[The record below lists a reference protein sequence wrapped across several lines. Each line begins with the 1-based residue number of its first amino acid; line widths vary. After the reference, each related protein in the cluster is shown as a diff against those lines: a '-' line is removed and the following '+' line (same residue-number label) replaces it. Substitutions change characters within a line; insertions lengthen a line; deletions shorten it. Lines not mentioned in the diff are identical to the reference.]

1 MAETHWIEINGA
13 LLDGNSTHW
22 DALINTQEEIN
33 RALEFKTWA
42 ILGLSNNPDRAA
54 FSVAELLKQKGH
66 TIIPVHPKAETV
78 HGEKGYATLEEIPM
92 KVDVV
97 DFFINSELVSRN
109 VDRAIAIGAK
119 AIWLQLGVIDEESVK
134 RAEAAGLIA
143 IMDRCPAIE
152 YRKVN

>member
-1 MAETHWIEINGA
+1 MAEMHSIAISGA
-13 LLDGNSTHW
+13 LLVGNFMRW
-22 DALINTQEEIN
+22 VVLINTQIEIEN
-33 RALEFKTWA
+33 VLQLKTWA

-54 FSVAELLKQKGH
+54 FSVAALLKQKGH

-78 HGEKGYATLEEIPM
+78 HGEKGYATLEEIPV

-97 DFFINSELVSRN
+97 DFFINSELVGRN

-119 AIWLQLGVIDEESVK
+119 AIWLQLGVIDQESVQ
-134 RAEAAGLIA
+134 RAEQAGLTA

-152 YRKVN
+152 YGNR

>member
-1 MAETHWIEINGA
+1 MRQV
-13 LLDGNSTHW
+13 
-22 DALINTQEEIN
+22 ALINTQEEIE
-33 RALEFKTWA
+33 RVLELKTWA

-54 FSVAELLKQKGH
+54 YSVAALLKQKGH

-78 HGEKGYATLEEIPM
+78 HGEKGYATLEDIPVQ
-92 KVDVV
+92 VDVV

-119 AIWLQLGVIDEESVK
+119 AIWLQLGVIDAESVQ
-134 RAEAAGLIA
+134 RAELAGLTA

-152 YRKVN
+152 YGKR

>member
-1 MAETHWIEINGA
+1 MRQVAP
-13 LLDGNSTHW
+13 
-22 DALINTQEEIN
+22 INTQAEID
-33 RALEFKTWA
+33 RVLELKTWA

-54 FSVAELLKQKGH
+54 FSVAALLKQKGH

-78 HGEKGYATLEEIPM
+78 HGEKGYATLEEIPV

-109 VDRAIAIGAK
+109 VDSAIAIDAK
-119 AIWLQLGVIDEESVK
+119 AIWLQLGVIDAESVAK
-134 RAEAAGLIA
+134 AEAAGLTA

-152 YRKVN
+152 YGKK

>member
-1 MAETHWIEINGA
+1 MRWVV
-13 LLDGNSTHW
+13 
-22 DALINTQEEIN
+22 LINTQIEIEN
-33 RALEFKTWA
+33 VLQLKTWA

-54 FSVAELLKQKGH
+54 FSVAALLKQKGH

-78 HGEKGYATLEEIPM
+78 HGEKGYATLEEIPV

-97 DFFINSELVSRN
+97 DFFINSELVGRN

-119 AIWLQLGVIDEESVK
+119 AIWLQLGVIDKESVQ
-134 RAEAAGLIA
+134 RAEQAGLTA

-152 YRKVN
+152 YGNR

>member
-1 MAETHWIEINGA
+1 MAEMHQIVTSGVPQ
-13 LLDGNSTHW
+13 DGNFTRQV
-22 DALINTQEEIN
+22 APINTHEEIG
-33 RALEFKTWA
+33 RVLELKTWA

-54 FSVAELLKQKGH
+54 YSVAALLKQKGH

-78 HGEKGYATLEEIPM
+78 HGEKGYATLEEIPV

-97 DFFINSELVSRN
+97 DFFINSELVGRN

-119 AIWLQLGVIDEESVK
+119 AIWLQLGVIDQESVQ
-134 RAEAAGLIA
+134 RAEQAGLTA

-152 YRKVN
+152 YGNR

>member
-1 MAETHWIEINGA
+1 MRQVAPIN
-13 LLDGNSTHW
+13 S
-22 DALINTQEEIN
+22 QEEID
-33 RALEFKTWA
+33 RVLEFKTWA

-54 FSVAELLKQKGH
+54 YSVAALLKQKGH

-78 HGEKGYATLEEIPM
+78 HGEKGYATLEEIPV

-109 VDRAIAIGAK
+109 IDRAISIGAQ
-119 AIWLQLGVIDEESVK
+119 AVWLQLGVIDSESVQ
-134 RAEAAGLIA
+134 RAELAGLIA

-152 YRKVN
+152 YGKK

>member
-1 MAETHWIEINGA
+1 MAEMLQIVTSGVPQ
-13 LLDGNSTHW
+13 DGNFTRQV
-22 DALINTQEEIN
+22 APINTHEEIG
-33 RALEFKTWA
+33 RVLELKTWA

-54 FSVAELLKQKGH
+54 YSVAALLKQKGH

-78 HGEKGYATLEEIPM
+78 HGEKGYATLEEIPV

-97 DFFINSELVSRN
+97 DFFINSELVGRN

-119 AIWLQLGVIDEESVK
+119 AIWLQLGVIDQESVQ
-134 RAEAAGLIA
+134 RAEQAGLTA

-152 YRKVN
+152 YGNR

>member
-1 MAETHWIEINGA
+1 M
-13 LLDGNSTHW
+13 NS
-22 DALINTQEEIN
+22 QEEID
-33 RALEFKTWA
+33 RVLEFKTWA

-54 FSVAELLKQKGH
+54 YSVAALLKQKGH

-78 HGEKGYATLEEIPM
+78 HGEKGYATLEEIPV

-109 VDRAIAIGAK
+109 IDGAISIGAQ
-119 AIWLQLGVIDEESVK
+119 AVWLQLGVIDSESVQ
-134 RAEAAGLIA
+134 RAELAGLIA

-152 YRKVN
+152 YGKK

>member
-1 MAETHWIEINGA
+1 MRQVAP
-13 LLDGNSTHW
+13 
-22 DALINTQEEIN
+22 INTQTEID
-33 RALEFKTWA
+33 RVLEFKTWA

-54 FSVAELLKQKGH
+54 FSVAALLKQKGH

-78 HGEKGYATLEEIPM
+78 HGEKGYATLEEIPV

-109 VDRAIAIGAK
+109 VDSAIAIDAK
-119 AIWLQLGVIDEESVK
+119 AIWLQLGVIDPESVAK
-134 RAEAAGLIA
+134 AEAAGLTA

-152 YRKVN
+152 YRKK